1 MTARNDR
8 QTPDPDLGH
17 ASWGKSRHSSTDVG
31 CVETAF
37 LPDGRV
43 AVRDSKDRGGPALIY
58 TPREWRAFIAGIK
71 DGEFELPG

>member
-1 MTARNDR
+1 MTAHDDR
-8 QTPDPDLGH
+8 QTPAPDLAH
-17 ASWGKSRHSSTDVG
+17 AGWRKSRHSASEEG

-58 TPREWRAFIAGIK
+58 APREWRAFIAGVK
-71 DGEFELPG
+71 DGEFEFLG

>member
-1 MTARNDR
+1 MTAHDDR
-8 QTPDPDLGH
+8 QLADPDLVH
-17 ASWGKSRHSSTDVG
+17 AGWRKSRHSSTDKG

-37 LPDGRV
+37 LSDGRV

-58 TPREWRAFIAGIK
+58 MPREWRAFIAGVK

>member
-1 MTARNDR
+1 MITRNDR
-8 QTPDPDLGH
+8 QTPDPKLSH
-17 ASWGKSRHSSTDVG
+17 ASWRKSRHSGTEDG

-58 TPREWRAFIAGIK
+58 TPREWRAFIAGVK
-71 DGEFELPG
+71 DGEFELP